1 MKVVIAIDSFKGSL
15 SSLQAGT
22 AAATGIYRVDPK
34 VETVVR
40 PLADGGEGTVQAL
53 TEGLGGR
60 LVSVSVTG
68 PARKQGYLPV
78 WHHRPD
84 ADRPLSRCRGLP
96 VLRRYNGDEKNPLYA
111 TTYGVGEVICDAI
124 RNGCHRFIIG
134 IGGSATNDGGIG
146 MLQALGFGLLDA
158 EGKQVPFGAVGLE
171 SLTAITADHVLPE
184 LSECT
189 FRIACDVTNP
199 LCGSNG
205 CSAVFGPQKG
215 ADAVMIKRMD
225 TSLASYAALCRKTF
239 PNVDAEFPGTG
250 AAGGLGFAFQ
260 TFLSA
265 SLEPGIQI
273 VLDETRLRDDVKDA
287 DLVITGEGRLD
298 GQTVMGKAP
307 IGVAKLSKEYGKPV
321 LAFSGCVTKDAS
333 ACNAAGI
340 DAFFPILR
348 SVVSLE
354 EAMDVKNAA
363 ENMTDTVEQAFRL
376 FLLQ

>member
-1 MKVVIAIDSFKGSL
+1 M
-15 SSLQAGT
+15 
-22 AAATGIYRVDPK
+22 
-34 VETVVR
+34 
-40 PLADGGEGTVQAL
+40 
-53 TEGLGGR
+53 
-60 LVSVSVTG
+60 TG
-68 PARKQGYLPV
+68 PAGKQVICPYGII
-78 WHHRPD
+78 
-84 ADRPLSRCRGLP
+84 DRTQTAIIEMSGAAGITQ
-96 VLRRYNGDEKNPLYA
+96 VHGDEKNPLYT

-225 TSLASYAALCRKTF
+225 TLLASYAALCRKTF
-239 PNVDAEFPGTG
+239 LNVDAEFPGTG

-273 VLDETRLRDDVKDA
+273 ILDETRLRDDVRDA
-287 DLVITGEGRLD
+287 DLVITGEGQLD
-298 GQTVMGKAP
+298 GQTVMGKRRLELQNCQKNTAN
-307 IGVAKLSKEYGKPV
+307 LS
-321 LAFSGCVTKDAS
+321 
-333 ACNAAGI
+333 
-340 DAFFPILR
+340 LR
-348 SVVSLE
+348 SQAVLQKMHPHATPPELMPFSLLCG
-354 EAMDVKNAA
+354 ASFHSKKLWM
-363 ENMTDTVEQAFRL
+363 
-376 FLLQ
+376 

>member
-1 MKVVIAIDSFKGSL
+1 MKAVIAIDSFKGSL

-68 PARKQGYLPV
+68 PAGKQVICPYGII
-78 WHHRPD
+78 
-84 ADRPLSRCRGLP
+84 DRTQTAIIEMSGAAGITQ
-96 VLRRYNGDEKNPLYA
+96 VHGDEKNPLYA

-225 TSLASYAALCRKTF
+225 TSLASYAALCRKHSRTSTRNF
-239 PNVDAEFPGTG
+239 PER
-250 AAGGLGFAFQ
+250 
-260 TFLSA
+260 
-265 SLEPGIQI
+265 
-273 VLDETRLRDDVKDA
+273 VLRA
-287 DLVITGEGRLD
+287 DLDL
-298 GQTVMGKAP
+298 
-307 IGVAKLSKEYGKPV
+307 
-321 LAFSGCVTKDAS
+321 
-333 ACNAAGI
+333 
-340 DAFFPILR
+340 
-348 SVVSLE
+348 
-354 EAMDVKNAA
+354 
-363 ENMTDTVEQAFRL
+363 L
-376 FLLQ
+376 F

>member
-68 PARKQGYLPV
+68 PAGKQVICPYGII
-78 WHHRPD
+78 
-84 ADRPLSRCRGLP
+84 DRTQTAIIEMSGAAGITQ
-96 VLRRYNGDEKNPLYA
+96 VHGDEKNPLY
-111 TTYGVGEVICDAI
+111 
-124 RNGCHRFIIG
+124 
-134 IGGSATNDGGIG
+134 GGSATNDGGIG

-171 SLTAITADHVLPE
+171 SLTTITADHVLPE

-225 TSLASYAALCRKTF
+225 VSFCFA
-239 PNVDAEFPGTG
+239 GTRH
-250 AAGGLGFAFQ
+250 
-260 TFLSA
+260 S
-265 SLEPGIQI
+265 
-273 VLDETRLRDDVKDA
+273 DR
-287 DLVITGEGRLD
+287 TG
-298 GQTVMGKAP
+298 
-307 IGVAKLSKEYGKPV
+307 
-321 LAFSGCVTKDAS
+321 
-333 ACNAAGI
+333 
-340 DAFFPILR
+340 
-348 SVVSLE
+348 
-354 EAMDVKNAA
+354 
-363 ENMTDTVEQAFRL
+363 
-376 FLLQ
+376 

>member
-68 PARKQGYLPV
+68 PAGKQVICPYGII
-78 WHHRPD
+78 
-84 ADRPLSRCRGLP
+84 DRTQTAIIEMSGAAGITQ
-96 VLRRYNGDEKNPLYA
+96 VHGDEKNPLYA

-171 SLTAITADHVLPE
+171 SLTTITADHVLPE

-205 CSAVFGPQKG
+205 CSAVSDRRR
-215 ADAVMIKRMD
+215 ARM
-225 TSLASYAALCRKTF
+225 
-239 PNVDAEFPGTG
+239 
-250 AAGGLGFAFQ
+250 
-260 TFLSA
+260 LS
-265 SLEPGIQI
+265 
-273 VLDETRLRDDVKDA
+273 
-287 DLVITGEGRLD
+287 
-298 GQTVMGKAP
+298 
-307 IGVAKLSKEYGKPV
+307 
-321 LAFSGCVTKDAS
+321 
-333 ACNAAGI
+333 
-340 DAFFPILR
+340 
-348 SVVSLE
+348 
-354 EAMDVKNAA
+354 
-363 ENMTDTVEQAFRL
+363 
-376 FLLQ
+376 